1 MLHGWGL
8 VRKIAPH
15 GIEGNKHFASVEPVV
30 AGVLV
35 FWFHHT
41 DDRVRNA
48 IHPNGLAHRIAL
60 GEQLLLRVVAEERD
74 VARFCIILVVVEAPL
89 RRGHAADFSE
99 WRQRAHHLN
108 RAAVEE
114 AANLDAIAEFRHHV
128 FAGGSLFRNLDVIV
142 FQPPN
147 EPSRARAARLHA
159 GSAGENDHH
168 VLAES
173 FLIFLDAITEAFAR
187 RHHDGDGD
195 DAPGDAEH
203 R

>member
-1 MLHGWGL
+1 MQVAFRRTRTPSPSRIRLT
-8 VRKIAPH
+8 
-15 GIEGNKHFASVEPVV
+15 ASETSGSSRPIFFLSSRRRHTRYRYVTGVQTCALPICV
-30 AGVLV
+30 A
-35 FWFHHT
+35 
-41 DDRVRNA
+41 
-48 IHPNGLAHRIAL
+48 
-60 GEQLLLRVVAEERD
+60 AEERD

-89 RRGHAADFSE
+89 RRGHATDFSE